1 MARGLAGELTIAL
14 PKGRILEG
22 TLALFHRLGFD
33 CQTLAAE
40 SRRLVVPFPEKGVR
54 FLLLRGADIPTYVE
68 YGAAD
73 MGVVGKDVLLEQQK
87 DIYEPL
93 DLKFGFCRL
102 VVARP
107 QEPRRSPDVCTWSN
121 IKVATKFPRLTAEHF
136 TKKGIQVEIIAL
148 GGAVEL
154 APLVGLS
161 DLVVDLVQTGRTLR
175 ENGLV
180 EVEEILQSTAR
191 LVVNRAS
198 QKTKYEPIM
207 QLIQAI
213 RSSLTPCEASDGAP
227 R

>member
-1 MARGLAGELTIAL
+1 MAGGLARGLTIAL
-14 PKGRILEG
+14 PRGRTLEG
-22 TLALFHRLGFD
+22 ALALLQSIGFD
-33 CQTLAAE
+33 CQALANE
-40 SRRLVVPFPEKGVR
+40 SRRLLIEFPERHVR

-73 MGVVGKDVLLEQQK
+73 MGIVGKDILLEQQK

-102 VVARP
+102 VVAQPAQRQRP
-107 QEPRRSPDVCTWSN
+107 MEALNWSN
-121 IKVATKFPRLTAEHF
+121 IKVATTFPRLTEAHF
-136 TKKGIQVEIIAL
+136 NRKGIQVEIIYL

-175 ENGLV
+175 ENGLI
-180 EVEEILQSTAR
+180 EVEEIVQSTAR

-207 QLIQAI
+207 QLIQQI
-213 RSSLTPCEASDGAP
+213 RAGLAE
-227 R
+227 

>member
-1 MARGLAGELTIAL
+1 MKMAGGFTGGITIAL
-14 PKGRILEG
+14 PKGRILDG
-22 TLALFHRLGFD
+22 TLTLLKQIGFD
-33 CQTLAAE
+33 FQGFDEGRKLI
-40 SRRLVVPFPEKGVR
+40 LDFPERHVR

-73 MGVVGKDVLLEQQK
+73 MGIVGKDALLEQQK

-102 VVARP
+102 VVAQP
-107 QEPRRSPDVCTWSN
+107 QERQRPTNALHWSTL
-121 IKVATKFPRLTAEHF
+121 KVATTFPRLTEAHF
-136 TKKGIQVEIIAL
+136 YRKGMQVELIYL

-161 DLVVDLVQTGRTLR
+161 DLIVDLVQTGNTLR

-180 EVEEILQSTAR
+180 EVEEIMQSTAR

-207 QLIQAI
+207 HLIQQM
-213 RSSLTPCEASDGAP
+213 RSYLS
-227 R
+227 

>member
-1 MARGLAGELTIAL
+1 MAGGLADDITFAL
-14 PKGRILEG
+14 PKGRILAD
-22 TLALFHRLGFD
+22 ALKLLEHVGLR
-33 CQTLAAE
+33 CQDLTDA
-40 SRRLVVPFPEKGVR
+40 SRKLVVHFPEQGVR
-54 FLLLRGADIPTYVE
+54 FLLLRGSDIPTYVE

-73 MGVVGKDVLLEQQK
+73 MGIVGKDVLLEQLK

-93 DLKFGFCRL
+93 DLKFGACRL

-107 QEPRRSPDVCTWSN
+107 REQRRTLDALKWSP

-136 TKKGIQVEIIAL
+136 TKKGVQVELIYL

-161 DLVVDLVQTGRTLR
+161 DLVVDLVQTGRTLQ

-180 EVEEILQSTAR
+180 EVEEILHSTAR

-198 QKTKYEPIM
+198 HKTKYEPM
-207 QLIQAI
+207 TRLIQQL
-213 RSSLTPCEASDGAP
+213 RASVTIL
-227 R
+227 

>member
-1 MARGLAGELTIAL
+1 MAPGLTRDITIAL
-14 PKGRILEG
+14 PTGRTLEG
-22 TLALFHRLGFD
+22 SLSLLKAIGFD
-33 CQTLAAE
+33 AE
-40 SRRLVVPFPEKGVR
+40 VLQQGSRKLMVPFPERHVR

-73 MGVVGKDVLLEQQK
+73 MGIVGKDILLEQQK

-102 VVARP
+102 VVAQP
-107 QEPRRSPDVCTWSN
+107 KDHQRSLDALNWSN
-121 IKVATKFPRLTAEHF
+121 IKVATKFPRLTEEHF
-136 TKKGIQVEIIAL
+136 NRKGVQVELIYL

-161 DLVVDLVQTGRTLR
+161 DLIVDLVQTGRTLQ

-180 EVEEILQSTAR
+180 EVEEIVQSTAR

-207 QLIQAI
+207 HIIEQI
-213 RSSLTPCEASDGAP
+213 RTCLAE
-227 R
+227 

>member
-1 MARGLAGELTIAL
+1 MRGGLAGGLTIAL
-14 PKGRILEG
+14 PKGRTLEG
-22 TLALFHRLGFD
+22 ALALLKKIGFD
-33 CQTLAAE
+33 CQVLDDG
-40 SRRLVVPFPEKGVR
+40 RKLLLDFPERQVR
-54 FLLLRGADIPTYVE
+54 FLLIRGSDIPTYVE

-73 MGVVGKDVLLEQQK
+73 VGVVGKDILLEQQK

-102 VVARP
+102 IVAQPKERQP
-107 QEPRRSPDVCTWSN
+107 AANTLHWSN
-121 IKVATKFPRLTAEHF
+121 LKVATKFPRLTEEYF
-136 TKKGIQVEIIAL
+136 NRKGVQVELIYL

-175 ENGLV
+175 ENGLI
-180 EVEEILQSTAR
+180 EIEEILQSTAR

-207 QLIQAI
+207 QLIQQI
-213 RSSLTPCEASDGAP
+213 RAYLS
-227 R
+227 

>member
-1 MARGLAGELTIAL
+1 MAGGLGDAITIAL
-14 PKGRILEG
+14 PKGR
-22 TLALFHRLGFD
+22 TLAGALALLKKVGFD
-33 CQTLAAE
+33 CEALVRD
-40 SRRLVVPFPEKGVR
+40 SRKLILQFPEHGVR

-73 MGVVGKDVLLEQQK
+73 MGIVGKDVLLEQLK

-93 DLKFGFCRL
+93 DLQFGACRL

-107 QEPRRSPDVCTWSN
+107 EVYRRPVDGVNWSH
-121 IKVATKFPRLTAEHF
+121 IKVATTYPRLAEEHF
-136 TKKGIQVEIIAL
+136 TKKGVQVELIYL
-148 GGAVEL
+148 GGSVEL

-161 DLVVDLVQTGRTLR
+161 DYVVDLVQTGRTLK

-180 EVEEILQSTAR
+180 EVEEIMRSTAR

-207 QLIQAI
+207 QLIHQMKAYL
-213 RSSLTPCEASDGAP
+213 SS
-227 R
+227 

>member
-1 MARGLAGELTIAL
+1 MAEGLGDEITFAL
-14 PKGRILEG
+14 PKGRILSDAL
-22 TLALFHRLGFD
+22 TLLRHVGFD
-33 CQTLAAE
+33 CQELADA
-40 SRRLVVPFPEKGVR
+40 SRKLVMRFPAQGVC

-73 MGVVGKDVLLEQQK
+73 MGIVGKDVLLEQLK

-93 DLKFGFCRL
+93 DLKFGACRL

-107 QEPRRSPDVCTWSN
+107 RDQRRAIDAFNWSH
-121 IKVATKFPRLTAEHF
+121 IKVATKFPHLTEEHF
-136 TKKGIQVEIIAL
+136 TKKGMQVEIIYL

-161 DLVVDLVQTGRTLR
+161 DLVVDLVQTGRTLQ

-180 EVEEILQSTAR
+180 EVEEIVRSTAR

-198 QKTKYEPIM
+198 HKTKYEPISR
-207 QLIQAI
+207 LIQQI
-213 RSSLTPCEASDGAP
+213 RAYLTV
-227 R
+227 

>member
-1 MARGLAGELTIAL
+1 MKMAGGFSGGITIAL
-14 PKGRILEG
+14 PKGRILDG
-22 TLALFHRLGFD
+22 TLTLLKQIGFD
-33 CQTLAAE
+33 CQGFDEGRKLI
-40 SRRLVVPFPEKGVR
+40 LDFPERHVR

-73 MGVVGKDVLLEQQK
+73 MGIVGKDALLEQQK

-93 DLKFGFCRL
+93 DLKFGLCRL
-102 VVARP
+102 VVAQPAERQRP
-107 QEPRRSPDVCTWSN
+107 TNALHWSTL
-121 IKVATKFPRLTAEHF
+121 KVATTFPRLTEAHF
-136 TKKGIQVEIIAL
+136 YRKGMQVELIYL

-161 DLVVDLVQTGRTLR
+161 DLIVDLVQTGNTLR

-180 EVEEILQSTAR
+180 EVEEIMQSTAR

-207 QLIQAI
+207 HLIQQMRAYL
-213 RSSLTPCEASDGAP
+213 S
-227 R
+227 

>member
-1 MARGLAGELTIAL
+1 MAAGLARELTIAL
-14 PKGRILEG
+14 PRGRTLEG
-22 TLALFHRLGFD
+22 ALALLQGMGFD
-33 CQTLAAE
+33 CRDLANE
-40 SRRLVVPFPEKGVR
+40 SRKLIVDFPKQRVR

-73 MGVVGKDVLLEQQK
+73 MGIVGKDILLEQQK

-102 VVARP
+102 VVAQP
-107 QEPRRSPDVCTWSN
+107 AQRRRTMDALNWSN
-121 IKVATKFPRLTAEHF
+121 LKVATTFPRLTEEHF
-136 TKKGIQVEIIAL
+136 NRKGVQVEIIYL

-161 DLVVDLVQTGRTLR
+161 DLVVDLVQTGQTLR

-180 EVEEILQSTAR
+180 EVEEIVQSTAR

-207 QLIQAI
+207 QFIQQI
-213 RSSLTPCEASDGAP
+213 RACLAE
-227 R
+227 